1 MKNDAETQQLIEA
14 LASAM
19 PDLDETQQHLAVT
32 LYRTLA
38 EGRPVELSRLA
49 TRAGLG
55 ESLVRET
62 VESWTGV
69 FRDDEGRIVGFWGLA
84 LPEMAHRL
92 EVDGVGIYTW
102 CAYDPL
108 FIVPLLGT
116 PGRVESNDPVT
127 GETVSL
133 TVTPEGVEEVS
144 PPGAEVSFLTPDEP
158 WGHDV
163 IQTFCHYVHF
173 FASKDSGHQWVEQ
186 HAGTRLFSVEEA
198 FEIGRGTN
206 QHTFGA
212 ALVLTEK
219 ETENDSTHRPHEAV
233 RA

>member
-38 EGRPVELSRLA
+38 EGRPVELSGLA

-116 PGRVESNDPVT
+116 PGRVARGFQSRAPILVT
-127 GETVSL
+127 GDVPPLAPLRADLSGAGEGGGSL
-133 TVTPEGVEEVS
+133 AGVGRPAFRSHGLRVS
-144 PPGAEVSFLTPDEP
+144 PRHLEVE
-158 WGHDV
+158 
-163 IQTFCHYVHF
+163 C
-173 FASKDSGHQWVEQ
+173 
-186 HAGTRLFSVEEA
+186 
-198 FEIGRGTN
+198 
-206 QHTFGA
+206 
-212 ALVLTEK
+212 
-219 ETENDSTHRPHEAV
+219 
-233 RA
+233 